1 MSQENQTV
9 FFRQYFIACFQP
21 GKYKLLLEK
30 KTGSHVLY
38 LGLLLLF
45 LLVVDTLIPFGA
57 WTASVGGFRNL
68 FMNRIPEFTLDNGT
82 LTMESPLSFEIGSS
96 IRVEINSGVEKF
108 TQEDFDEEY
117 LQEILVSKT
126 NVLIRTGE
134 TGSELSLSA
143 LSGLYL
149 DNQVLT
155 AAIPAIMVM
164 LLFYFIMIFIS
175 KAVQYL
181 IVSLVYGLICR
192 VGVRS
197 PEGETLSIKDSFLI
211 AVYAKTL
218 FAIIGSVNA
227 SLGYIISSFWV
238 SMISIVFVMSYM
250 FKAEVSVLKPE
261 VS

>member
-1 MSQENQTV
+1 ME
-9 FFRQYFIACFQP
+9 
-21 GKYKLLLEK
+21 KY
-30 KTGSHVLY
+30 
-38 LGLLLLF
+38 
-45 LLVVDTLIPFGA
+45 
-57 WTASVGGFRNL
+57 
-68 FMNRIPEFTLDNGT
+68 
-82 LTMESPLSFEIGSS
+82 
-96 IRVEINSGVEKF
+96 